1 MTPTHAVTWPA
12 GRLVIV
18 AGDARETE
26 AAWLPTLL
34 AAVDSPDAQPEV
46 ERLAPVVGDDLLA
59 RRRRLRDLLAG
70 IDESTAVLAFNSGA
84 TTVLEHLESRTDDWR
99 LGGLLLYFDQAFAAN
114 RGTTG
119 SLPVLIPA
127 LATLRTRVLRRI
139 VASAPGRTHV
149 PAGAA
154 AELARLLGAEYHAL
168 TAPPVDH
175 DSRAGGAAALAPLV
189 ARLTAPAEGTASRQ
203 RADHESDA

>member
-12 GRLVIV
+12 GRLVIL

-26 AAWLPTLL
+26 SAWLPTLL
-34 AAVDSPDAQPEV
+34 DAVDSAGTRPEV
-46 ERLAPVVGDDLLA
+46 ERWGPELVDDLLA
-59 RRRRLRDLLAG
+59 RRRRLRELL
-70 IDESTAVLAFNSGA
+70 DEMGPSTFVIAFNSGCA
-84 TTVLEHLESRTDDWR
+84 TVLEYLKTRADDWQ

-114 RGTTG
+114 RAATG
-119 SLPVLIPA
+119 SDPVLTPA
-127 LATLRTRVLRRI
+127 LTELRARVARRI

-149 PAGAA
+149 PAVAA

-168 TAPPVDH
+168 VVPPVDH

-189 ARLTAPAEGTASRQ
+189 GRLTAPVGEQHGPGDTGTVRG
-203 RADHESDA
+203 

>member
-12 GRLVIV
+12 GRLMIV

-26 AAWLPTLL
+26 SAWLPTLL
-34 AAVDSPDAQPEV
+34 AAVGSPDARPEV
-46 ERLAPVVGDDLLA
+46 ERLAPVMADDQLG
-59 RRRRLRDLLAG
+59 RRRRLRDLLDG

-114 RGTTG
+114 RGASG
-119 SLPVLIPA
+119 SLSGLVPA
-127 LATLRTRVLRRI
+127 LSTLRTRVLRRI

-168 TAPPVDH
+168 AAPPVDD

-189 ARLTAPAEGTASRQ
+189 ARITAPVDTPRPAVDGEP
-203 RADHESDA
+203 DA